1 MALPSGTR
9 VGPYSIVA
17 QLGSGGMGE
26 VYRATDTKLKR
37 EVALKIL
44 PESFAADP
52 DRLAR
57 FQREAEVLA
66 SLNHP
71 NIAHIHGLEE
81 ADGVKALV
89 MELVEGPTLADR
101 ITQGAVPLEEA
112 LPIAKQ
118 IAEAL
123 EAAHEQGIV
132 HRDLKPAN
140 IKVRPDGTVKVLDF
154 GLAKAMDSP
163 TGSSASVSMSPT
175 ITTPAMTQAGMI
187 LGTAAYM
194 APEQAR
200 GTKVDK
206 RADLWAFGVVLWEM
220 LTAKRLFEGATVS
233 DTLAAVL
240 KTEPDWTALAPT
252 TPFAIRRLLRRCL
265 EKDQRRRLAD
275 AADARIEIDEAQAE
289 PSNTAPET
297 HALSRRT
304 ERLAWL
310 SSLAVVAIV
319 AALGMFFRPGVA
331 PAAAPRSEMRLEIN
345 TPPTTDPASFAISP
359 DGQILA
365 FVAMSEGQPR
375 LWVRP
380 LDSISARALPE
391 TDGAGFLFW
400 SPDSRSVAFFADGQL
415 KRIEI
420 DGGSP
425 RTLASAPSAVGG
437 SWGPDGVILFSMLGN
452 PIFRVSDVGGDP
464 MPVTRLNALQG
475 AHYSPQFLPDG
486 RHFLYWAVSGRE
498 PNGVFVG
505 RIDGSET
512 RRLLDADFAAVYA
525 PQGYLLLVR
534 QARLFAQPFDPALM
548 SLTGTPF
555 PVADQITNSTERI
568 SPAVSVSG
576 GGTIA
581 YRTGSE
587 QGAGKQLTWFDRSGK
602 ELAVNMGGRFAST
615 QLSPQLSP
623 DGRQVA
629 LFRLVGGNVDVWLI
643 DVGRGVPTRFTFDSA
658 DDVMPL
664 WSHDG
669 HRIVFSSNRRG
680 AHDLY
685 LKSTASGSEETLL
698 LQSPQFKV
706 ATDWSSDGRFLL
718 YQSVD
723 PKRNNDIWAL
733 PLDKDGKPSG
743 QPVPVVQTDFDEHG
757 GQFSPDGKWIA
768 YVSLKSGRYE
778 VYVQPFGRPG
788 GGEIRMSIDG
798 GDQVRWRPDGR
809 ELFYVARDGRLMA
822 VPVRVGSNGETVEP
836 GTPVPLFQTRV
847 VRGTPIGQTQYAVS
861 ADGLRFLMNSFIED
875 TVTSPITVMLNWK
888 ARP

>member
-17 QLGSGGMGE
+17 QLGAGGMGE

-44 PESFAADP
+44 PPSFAADP
-52 DRLAR
+52 DRVAR

-101 ITQGAVPLEEA
+101 ITKGAVPLDEA
-112 LPIAKQ
+112 LSVAKQ
-118 IAEAL
+118 LAEAL
-123 EAAHEQGIV
+123 EAAHAQGVI

-140 IKVRPDGTVKVLDF
+140 IKVRADGTVKVLDF
-154 GLAKAMDSP
+154 GLAKAMEPLRDS
-163 TGSSASVSMSPT
+163 SSSVTMSPT

-252 TPFAIRRLLRRCL
+252 TPSAIRRLLRRCL

-289 PSNTAPET
+289 PSNTTPET

-310 SSLAVVAIV
+310 SSLALVAIV
-319 AALGMFFRPGVA
+319 AAGGMVWRPGGA
-331 PAAAPRSEMRLEIN
+331 PSNTPRFEMRVEIN
-345 TPPTTDPASFAISP
+345 TPPTTDPASLTISP
-359 DGQILA
+359 DGQTLA

-380 LDSISARALPE
+380 LDSISPRALPE
-391 TDGAGFLFW
+391 TDGASFPFW
-400 SPDSRSVAFFADGQL
+400 SPDSRSVAFSADGQL

-437 SWGPDGVILFSMLGN
+437 TWGPDGVILFSMLGN

-464 MPVTRLNALQG
+464 VAVTRLNALQG
-475 AHYSPQFLPDG
+475 AHYFPQFLPDG

-548 SLTGTPF
+548 TLTGTPF

-568 SPAVSVSG
+568 SPAVSVSA

-587 QGAGKQLTWFDRSGK
+587 QGARKQLTWFDRSGK
-602 ELAVNMGGRFAST
+602 EVVNVGGPFDST

-629 LFRLVGGNVDVWLI
+629 LFRGVGGNIDVWLI
-643 DVGRGVPTRFTFDSA
+643 DTGRGVPTRFTFDSA
-658 DDVMPL
+658 DDALPL

-669 HRIVFSSNRRG
+669 RRIVFSSNRKG
-680 AHDLY
+680 VHDLY

-698 LQSPQFKV
+698 LQSPQFKS

-723 PKRNNDIWAL
+723 PKRNFDIWAL
-733 PLDKDGKPSG
+733 PLDTDGKRDG
-743 QPVPVVQTDFDEHG
+743 QPLSVVQTDFDEHG

-768 YVSLKSGRYE
+768 YVSLKSSRYE
-778 VYVQPFGRPG
+778 VYVQPFGRRA
-788 GGEIRMSIDG
+788 GGEIRISIDG

-822 VPVRVGSNGETVEP
+822 VPVRLGSNGETVEA

-847 VRGTPIGQTQYAVS
+847 RGMPIGQTQYAVS
-861 ADGLRFLMNSFIED
+861 SDGMRFLMNTLIQD
-875 TVTSPITVMLNWK
+875 VLTSPISLILNWK